1 VAARLDRIGF
11 EDELPD
17 QVVERTPGGPDY
29 ITHHEAPPRWDPLP
43 FGENVD
49 MTLLDRIKVRWKR
62 VNICLK
68 EHLHFTVQSVHMAFC
83 PIELSPRVNDR
94 TAHGW
99 KRYAAN
105 EGGA

>member
-62 VNICLK
+62 VNIRLK
-68 EHLHFTVQSVHMAFC
+68 EHLHFGAERSYRVLPNRAF
-83 PIELSPRVNDR
+83 
-94 TAHGW
+94 A
-99 KRYAAN
+99 
-105 EGGA
+105 EGQ